1 MYLDSYSAH
10 GFRSLAHVEDIPVSR
25 PTVLA
30 GRNDG
35 GKSAVLTAL
44 AFLLGNHRL
53 TDEDR
58 TYAQG
63 EGDSKG
69 QRCAETWVEG
79 HFRLDAEEQSGSAL
93 DEHVRIRRR
102 SPLGERTHLEYFG
115 SQPVDPKL
123 RDLDQ
128 LLRPALTSLVAEYG
142 LSPAGTLKG
151 ALLAELTAYARTVP
165 QEHGWQPLPKALEE
179 RLPRLLSFG
188 GKHESPDAAVYT
200 ALSSSYKAHL
210 EDETLQGRVREIEQE
225 INQRLEKEADSL
237 CSHIRQHCGEYVNV
251 NVKPM
256 VSFSGG
262 FKGAPLHVSRAD
274 GELVD
279 LTRAG
284 QGSTRRIALAVW
296 EWTSN
301 LLETAELAASGE
313 PAATQPTQTI
323 VVYDEPDTHLDYR
336 HQRTVM
342 DIVRK
347 QCTLPHVNVM
357 VATHSMNLIDGVDI
371 ADVVHLSLGPDGRTI
386 AERLKEDQHDG
397 IDFHLGQIA
406 ASLGLRNSV
415 LLHERCFLAVEG
427 DTEQK
432 SLPLLFR
439 LAQNMSLQ
447 AAGIALW
454 GCENNEGALHLAS
467 YLVKHQ
473 RTVMLMV
480 DADSRTNK
488 LFKTERL
495 QRTGLDL
502 EQQVS
507 YVGEAEGYNELEELF
522 SNEQWTAAANTLWP
536 KPAPQ
541 TWHPDDFEAHR
552 DGKKFSAR
560 VLDMIKKEAEDNSPN
575 GKPAMVYGLA
585 TTLTIPEDV
594 PRQLREIFAQ
604 LQQLAH

>member
-1 MYLDSYSAH
+1 MYLDSYSVR
-10 GFRSLAHVEDIPVSR
+10 GFRSLAQVTEIPVSR

-44 AFLLGNHRL
+44 AFLLGAHRL

-58 TYAQG
+58 TYVRDEEESSG
-63 EGDSKG
+63 R
-69 QRCAETWVEG
+69 RCAETWVEG
-79 HFRLDAEEQSGSAL
+79 QFRLDADEQADSGL
-93 DEHVRIRRR
+93 GEHVRIRRR
-102 SPLGERTHLEYFG
+102 SRPGETTCLEYFG
-115 SQPVDPKL
+115 SQPTDPQL
-123 RDLDQ
+123 RDLHR
-128 LLRPALTSLVAEYG
+128 LLKPALTKLVAEYG
-142 LSPAGTLKG
+142 LSPAGNLKED
-151 ALLAELTAYARTVP
+151 LLAKLTEHAKTVP
-165 QEHGWQPLPKALEE
+165 QDQGWQPLPKTLEE

-188 GKHESPDAAVYT
+188 GKDESPDNAVRT
-200 ALSSSYKAHL
+200 ALNSSYKTHL
-210 EDETLQGRVREIEQE
+210 EDETLQGRVREIEEE

-237 CSHIRQHCGEYVNV
+237 CRHIRQHCAEYVNV

-274 GELVD
+274 GEPVD

-284 QGSTRRIALAVW
+284 QGSARRIALAVW

-301 LLETAELAASGE
+301 LLENAELAASGE
-313 PAATQPTQTI
+313 PASAQPTQTI
-323 VVYDEPDTHLDYR
+323 VVYDEPDTHLDYH

-347 QCTLPHVNVM
+347 QCALPHVNVM

-371 ADVVHLSLGPDGRTI
+371 ADVVHLSLGPDGRTVV
-386 AERLKEDQHDG
+386 ERLKDDQHDG

-427 DTEQK
+427 DTEQQ

-473 RTVMLMV
+473 RTVMLMI

-488 LFKTERL
+488 LLKDERL
-495 QRTGLDL
+495 RRAGLDL
-502 EQQVS
+502 TTQVS
-507 YVGEAEGYNELEELF
+507 YVGEADGYNELEELF
-522 SNEQWTAAANTLWP
+522 SDKQWATAANALWP
-536 KPAPQ
+536 RPAPQ
-541 TWHPDDFEAHR
+541 AWRPEDFEAHR

-560 VLDMIKKEAEDNSPN
+560 ILGMIKQEAEDKSPN

-585 TTLTIPEDV
+585 STLTAPEDV
-594 PRQLREIFAQ
+594 PRQLREIFTR
-604 LQQLAH
+604 LQELAH

>member
-1 MYLDSYSAH
+1 MYLDSYSAG
-10 GFRSLAHVEDIPVSR
+10 GFRSLTHVTGIPVSR

-44 AFLLGNHRL
+44 SFLLGTHRL

-58 TYAQG
+58 TYVQG
-63 EGDSKG
+63 ADAKG

-79 HFRLDAEEQSGSAL
+79 EFRLDTEEQARSGL
-93 DEHVRIRRR
+93 PEQVRIRRR
-102 SPLGERTHLEYFG
+102 SLMGEAACWEYFG
-115 SQPVDPKL
+115 SQPAEPRL
-123 RDLDQ
+123 RDLDR
-128 LLRPALTSLVAEYG
+128 LLKPALAELVAEYS
-142 LSPAGTLKG
+142 LSPTGNLRG
-151 ALLAELTAYARTVP
+151 DLLAALAAYAKSVP
-165 QEHGWQPLPKALEE
+165 QADEWQLLPKSLEE

-188 GKHESPDAAVYT
+188 GKDESPDDAVRT
-200 ALSSSYKAHL
+200 ALSSSYKTHL
-210 EDETLQGRVREIEQE
+210 EDENLQGRVREIEGE
-225 INQRLEKEADSL
+225 ITQRLEKEADSL
-237 CSHIRQHCGEYVNV
+237 CHHIRQHCAEYVSV
-251 NVKPM
+251 NVKPV
-256 VSFSGG
+256 VSFKGG
-262 FKGAPLHVSRAD
+262 FQGAPLHVSRAD
-274 GELVD
+274 GEPVD

-301 LLETAELAASGE
+301 LLESAELAASGE
-313 PAATQPTQTI
+313 PEGEEPTQTI

-342 DIVRK
+342 DIIRK
-347 QCTLPHVNVM
+347 QCTLPHVSVM

-371 ADVVHLSLGPDGRTI
+371 ADVVHLSLSPSGRTVV
-386 AERLKEDQHDG
+386 ERLEDDQHEG

-427 DTEQK
+427 DTEQQN
-432 SLPLLFR
+432 LPLLFR
-439 LAQNMSLQ
+439 LSQGMSLQ

-454 GCENNEGALHLAS
+454 GCENNEGALHLAR

-488 LFKTERL
+488 LFKDERL
-495 QRTGLDL
+495 RRFGLDL
-502 EQQVS
+502 DTQVS
-507 YVGEAEGYNELEELF
+507 FVGEAEGYNELEELF
-522 SNEQWTAAANTLWP
+522 SDEQWAVAANARWP
-536 KPAPQ
+536 RLAPL
-541 TWHPDDFEAHR
+541 TWSAGDFAAHR
-552 DGKKFSAR
+552 DSKKFSAR
-560 VLDMIKKEAEDNSPN
+560 ILDMIKNQAGENSPK

-585 TTLTIPEDV
+585 TTLTAPEDV
-594 PRQLREIFAQ
+594 PQQLRDIFAQ
-604 LQQLAH
+604 LQELAH